1 MKQRML
7 ISILLLKD
15 SKNVFVGAHKT
26 SCEVILWPST
36 SCKTDEI
43 FLSVTFGVLRHAFC
57 MCVYACACVCMRL
70 FEVFGFFLRSIL
82 IKPCSLGTIKLG
94 QSAQKLIAAA
104 NGGDLESNQK
114 LNQVHLIFYHCKI
127 LRWIACFT
135 QE

>member
-1 MKQRML
+1 ML
-7 ISILLLKD
+7 S
-15 SKNVFVGAHKT
+15 A
-26 SCEVILWPST
+26 
-36 SCKTDEI
+36 
-43 FLSVTFGVLRHAFC
+43 
-57 MCVYACACVCMRL
+57 CVSMHVHACARDCLKCLV
-70 FEVFGFFLRSIL
+70 FFLRSIL